1 MQPLQVREAATAQC
15 VNILY
20 AYRRYC
26 ATASSTGQLILPE
39 ALKLMPL
46 YMLAFNKMKPLQQ
59 KCEPDVRAALVA
71 KVSAIPMQDLLPT
84 LFPRLVALHK
94 LANLPS
100 DQLGGEI
107 QPELLSCSSECME
120 DDACLLLL
128 EESVGYVW
136 VGLGVYPP
144 VLEKLFGV
152 STFEMIQKKL
162 DKTLVGYR
170 GESSEILGFGPPSS
184 FVDSVN
190 LQALLRCVLMQM
202 SKVREMGMTLAYALE
217 LLPHFALA
225 SASGSSLW
233 RGVPWR
239 RPRCLQNLLRTG
251 RRTGCPML
259 STCVTS
265 IEKFRTSFCE
275 SRGWVEAKGWSKNKD
290 RLKCFPKHYRIVS
303 EGRLCGRN
311 QTRLHSTSSLRFTV
325 PLHFS
330 LPQRHTKVSAELNL

>member
-1 MQPLQVREAATAQC
+1 
-15 VNILY
+15 
-20 AYRRYC
+20 
-26 ATASSTGQLILPE
+26 
-39 ALKLMPL
+39 
-46 YMLAFNKMKPLQQ
+46 
-59 KCEPDVRAALVA
+59 
-71 KVSAIPMQDLLPT
+71 
-84 LFPRLVALHK
+84 
-94 LANLPS
+94 
-100 DQLGGEI
+100 
-107 QPELLSCSSECME
+107 
-120 DDACLLLL
+120 
-128 EESVGYVW
+128 
-136 VGLGVYPP
+136 
-144 VLEKLFGV
+144 
-152 STFEMIQKKL
+152 
-162 DKTLVGYR
+162 
-170 GESSEILGFGPPSS
+170 
-184 FVDSVN
+184 
-190 LQALLRCVLMQM
+190 
-202 SKVREMGMTLAYALE
+202 MGMTLAYALE

-290 RLKCFPKHYRIVS
+290 RLNCFPKHYRSVS

-330 LPQRHTKVSAELNL
+330 LPQRHTKVSAELNHSKNVVAQRVERGRKKLCPFRQCCSRKFGGGTPGCLFTRHLGGA